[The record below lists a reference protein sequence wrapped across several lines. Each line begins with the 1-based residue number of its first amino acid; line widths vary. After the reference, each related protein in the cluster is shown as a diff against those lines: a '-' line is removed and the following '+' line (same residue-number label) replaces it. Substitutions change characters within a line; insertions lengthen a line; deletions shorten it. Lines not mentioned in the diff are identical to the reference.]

1 MIQHNPEIEVVI
13 ANATELAK
21 KYNHE
26 YVTLEHLAH
35 GLMVFK
41 PWHDLIVAFGADTTG
56 MLNDLEDYLS
66 KQTYITSVEDS
77 YVPKKTHSLERI
89 FNRAFTQVLFSG
101 RTHVQII
108 DIFLSLAAETNSHA
122 SYFFIKYGLERSQV
136 VEFYNNNY
144 VETKGKRIAPNARA
158 DEILNV

>member
-1 MIQHNPEIEVVI
+1 MQPNPEIEQI
-13 ANATELAK
+13 INNSCALAK
-21 KYNHE
+21 DYRHN
-26 YVTLEHLAH
+26 YVTLEHL
-35 GLMVFK
+35 LISLVEFK
-41 PWHDLIVAFGADTTG
+41 SFNKLLVDYGVEAEELLRDLYDYIGKQNHLVVDTP
-56 MLNDLEDYLS
+56 LEELA
-66 KQTYITSVEDS
+66 
-77 YVPKKTHSLERI
+77 PMRTHSLERV

-144 VETKGKRIAPNARA
+144 VEINITKIDFIYSR
-158 DEILNV
+158 